1 MGEGGDEGTRGWR
14 NEAKHPVPL
23 LTTHLMLRHLAAM
36 LHGGVHGAAQHE
48 GLGQAGVRLDVH
60 AHLGRPV
67 REVARPPEIAA
78 PPGVDVDD
86 LHGQARPGTAQYSLV
101 WPSTA
106 QYSPARYSQVQPGT
120 ARYSPVQPGPA
131 RYSPVQPRTA
141 RYSPVQPGTAQYNPV
156 RPGTARPG
164 PVRVLRCLATGA
176 RGHVPPPPPSWEGQG
191 RGGVLCPPPSWEGRA
206 WLMRLGD

>member
-1 MGEGGDEGTRGWR
+1 MEEGGDEGTRGWR

-23 LTTHLMLRHLAAM
+23 PTTHLMLRHLTAM
-36 LHGGVHGAAQHE
+36 LHRGVHGAAQHE

-67 REVARPPEIAA
+67 REVAWPPEIAA

-120 ARYSPVQPGPA
+120 TRYSL
-131 RYSPVQPRTA
+131 
-141 RYSPVQPGTAQYNPV
+141 VQPGTAQYSPARPGIAQYSPV
-156 RPGTARPG
+156 RPDTAQYSPARPG
-164 PVRVLRCLATGA
+164 PR
-176 RGHVPPPPPSWEGQG
+176 PPLPSNGSPRSRAAAAAILGRSRQG
-191 RGGVLCPPPSWEGRA
+191 RCPLPAAILGGQSVVNEAC
-206 WLMRLGD
+206 